1 MILAAER
8 KLADFISPPTP
19 DGVLEASGVIAK
31 GADYYVVFDN
41 VRRIARIHRS
51 LEPGSTRHAWFGRK
65 RDGEGYEDIAFSRY
79 TRRFYLLIE
88 AEKHPDGT
96 YKALIDECDES
107 AQYKRRRWIDL
118 AFEKRN
124 TGFEGLSAVRWRK
137 QDYLLA
143 LCEGNR
149 CRAGRAGRKPG
160 GGRIHLLQRSG
171 HAVEIGG
178 SHQAAADASTFEDY
192 SAVALRG
199 RRIAVLSQQSARL
212 WIGTLRFGDWTIADE
227 GKTFEFP
234 RTRNGKIKYRM
245 LEGLC
250 WLTDRSF
257 VCRLGPL
264 EAAMRKS
271 GSARPTSRFMCSS
284 CRSGARHPT
293 CDLPKPL
300 RPWGDSSAEGP
311 GVAAFIGC
319 GAAQLLGCHVWQCD
333 DRAAVVASTPV
344 PTNTGHFASPDEGIP
359 RRQPR
364 RTIKNS
370 VWTEL
375 SVTRAGHAL
384 ARGARAESGGWDER
398 VAHLRIDGVK
408 SRNLLADFSSEA
420 RQGHESLQDRPGS
433 DATAA
438 ERVSVRPIRQYTS
451 RSRPMTK
458 WPAYRCIMSACNSS
472 GDKLL

>member
-1 MILAAER
+1 MARHAHPVMLLAAER
-8 KLADFISPPTP
+8 KLTDFISPPTP

-65 RDGEGYEDIAFSRY
+65 RDGDGYEDIAFSRY

-107 AQYKRRRWIDL
+107 AQYTRRRWIDL

-149 CRAGRAGRKPG
+149 CRAGSKGREPG
-160 GGRIHLLQRSG
+160 GGRIHLLQRSRTLWKPV
-171 HAVEIGG
+171 ARIKLPPTVK
-178 SHQAAADASTFEDY
+178 FEDY

-212 WIGTLRFGDWTIADE
+212 WIGTLRFGEWTIAGR

-234 RTRNGKIKYRM
+234 RTKKGKIKYRT

-257 VCRLGPL
+257 VCVSDLSKRHHTKRHRKADQSIHVFKLPGRRL
-264 EAAMRKS
+264 
-271 GSARPTSRFMCSS
+271 TS
-284 CRSGARHPT
+284 
-293 CDLPKPL
+293 
-300 RPWGDSSAEGP
+300 
-311 GVAAFIGC
+311 
-319 GAAQLLGCHVWQCD
+319 HV
-333 DRAAVVASTPV
+333 
-344 PTNTGHFASPDEGIP
+344 
-359 RRQPR
+359 
-364 RTIKNS
+364 
-370 VWTEL
+370 
-375 SVTRAGHAL
+375 
-384 ARGARAESGGWDER
+384 
-398 VAHLRIDGVK
+398 
-408 SRNLLADFSSEA
+408 
-420 RQGHESLQDRPGS
+420 
-433 DATAA
+433 
-438 ERVSVRPIRQYTS
+438 
-451 RSRPMTK
+451 
-458 WPAYRCIMSACNSS
+458 
-472 GDKLL
+472 